1 MSLLNQPIS
10 RRTMLQGT
18 ASIAGAGLIGL
29 ALKQTVFAHS
39 HDATPAAG
47 SYPQSTYTA
56 KEYAFDGPVNLTAG
70 FNEITLQNDGTMDH
84 HGMLLKLHDGKSVAD
99 LATVKDLPGLFQV
112 AGGVGGP
119 GGTGPKQT
127 ATVILN
133 LEAGNYVLVCIIPDA
148 DGVPHMAKGMALPIT
163 VAPAIGEVD
172 AAPVEDASF
181 ELAEFA
187 FPDFPKTVTAGP
199 HVWKVTNAGAQL
211 HELIINRIAD
221 GVTADQVLAM
231 LAAPADPMAGMDMG
245 TPGATAPAA
254 AENAGPP
261 FIGITGI
268 APMGPKET
276 NWLKLDLAAGNY
288 LALCFVPD
296 SESGAPHFAL
306 GMAMPFTV
314 A

>member
-10 RRTMLQGT
+10 RRTLLQGT
-18 ASIAGAGLIGL
+18 ASIAGAGLVGL

-47 SYPQSTYTA
+47 DYPKSTYVA

-84 HGMLLKLHDGKSVAD
+84 HGMLLKLHEGKTVAD
-99 LATVKDLPGLFQV
+99 LAAVTDLPGLFAV
-112 AGGVGGP
+112 ATGVGGP
-119 GGTGPKQT
+119 GGTGPKQAAT
-127 ATVILN
+127 AVLN
-133 LEAGNYVLVCIIPDA
+133 LEAGNYVLVCIIPDE

-163 VAPAIGEVD
+163 VAAALGE
-172 AAPVEDASF
+172 AAPAPVEDATF

-187 FPDFPKTVTAGP
+187 FPDFPSKVAAGP
-199 HVWKVTNAGAQL
+199 HLWKVTNVGAQL

-254 AENAGPP
+254 ETAGPP
-261 FIGITGI
+261 FVGIAGI
-268 APMGPKET
+268 APMSPKET
-276 NWLKLDLAAGNY
+276 NWLKVDLSAGNY
-288 LALCFVPD
+288 IALCFVPD
-296 SESGAPHFAL
+296 TESGAPHFAL